1 LAAHREGRSE
11 CGSRIRAAIV
21 EHAMNGSLDA
31 QKYLDRIMGGDVDTQ
46 NVNLNVSQ
54 RPLENVPTENLIE
67 IAMKD
72 HEK

>member
-1 LAAHREGRSE
+1 
-11 CGSRIRAAIV
+11 
-21 EHAMNGSLDA
+21 MNGSLDA